1 MAKLLNALIILPYY
15 TLEDALTT
23 VFNKAIG
30 DMSSRG

>member
-1 MAKLLNALIILPYY
+1 MAKPLNASIILPYY

-23 VFNKAIG
+23 VFNKVIS